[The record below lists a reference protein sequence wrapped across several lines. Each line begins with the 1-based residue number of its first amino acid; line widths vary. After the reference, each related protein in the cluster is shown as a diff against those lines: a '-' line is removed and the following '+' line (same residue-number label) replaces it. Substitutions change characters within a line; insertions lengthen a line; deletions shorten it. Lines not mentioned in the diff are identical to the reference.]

1 MTIHPLQPKKL
12 SIRRSCLA
20 SPAYPTRAAV
30 TVTLVFV
37 LAYTGQALAHNVDTS
52 DAAFLQAQSGIV
64 FWPYLYLGAKH
75 MVTGLDHLL
84 FLAGVVFFLKN
95 FRDVAIYVSLFALGH
110 SLTLIFGVMLET
122 NANPYLVDAIIG
134 LSVVYKALENLA
146 QQQNW
151 YFGINT
157 RAAVFVFGLCHGL
170 GLATKLQQISL
181 PDEGLLINLLA
192 FNLGVEIGQ
201 LLALS
206 AIVLAVF
213 TWQRRSAFFSQAA
226 VANWFIMLG
235 GFVLIGVQLTNYWLG
250 PAV

>member
-1 MTIHPLQPKKL
+1 MPGLNPRTRNNLLLCGLLALIL
-12 SIRRSCLA
+12 SFSD
-20 SPAYPTRAAV
+20 
-30 TVTLVFV
+30 
-37 LAYTGQALAHNVDTS
+37 QATAHNVDTS
-52 DAAFLQAQSGIV
+52 DAAFLQAQSGVV

-84 FLAGVVFFLKN
+84 FLAGVVFFLRG

-110 SLTLIFGVMLET
+110 SLTLILGVMLET

-146 QQQNW
+146 QHRNW

-181 PDEGLLINLLA
+181 SDEGLLINLLA
-192 FNLGVEIGQ
+192 FNLGVEFGQ
-201 LLALS
+201 LMALS
-206 AIVLAVF
+206 VIVLAVF
-213 TWQRRSAFFSQAA
+213 GWQRRSAFAFQAA
-226 VANWFIMLG
+226 VANWFIMVG
-235 GFVLIGVQLTNYWLG
+235 GFLLVGIQLTGYWLG
-250 PAV
+250 SAA

>member
-1 MTIHPLQPKKL
+1 MPGL
-12 SIRRSCLA
+12 
-20 SPAYPTRAAV
+20 YPSTRNILLLCG
-30 TVTLVFV
+30 LVALILGFS
-37 LAYTGQALAHNVDTS
+37 GQATAHKVDTC
-52 DAAFLQAQSGIV
+52 DAAFLQAQSGVV

-84 FLAGVVFFLKN
+84 FLAGVVFFSRG

-110 SLTLIFGVMLET
+110 SLTLILGVMLQT

-146 QQQNW
+146 QHRNW

-181 PDEGLLINLLA
+181 SDDGLLINLLA
-192 FNLGVEIGQ
+192 FNLGVEFGQ
-201 LLALS
+201 LMALS
-206 AIVLAVF
+206 VIVLAVF
-213 TWQRRSAFFSQAA
+213 GWQRRSAFAFQAA
-226 VANWFIMLG
+226 VANWFIMVG
-235 GFVLIGVQLTNYWLG
+235 GFLLVGIQLTGYWLG
-250 PAV
+250 SAA

>member
-1 MTIHPLQPKKL
+1 MPGLNPSTRTNLLLCGLLALIL
-12 SIRRSCLA
+12 SFSC
-20 SPAYPTRAAV
+20 
-30 TVTLVFV
+30 
-37 LAYTGQALAHNVDTS
+37 QATAHNVDTS
-52 DAAFLQAQSGIV
+52 DAAFLQAQSGVV

-84 FLAGVVFFLKN
+84 FLAGVVFFLRG

-110 SLTLIFGVMLET
+110 SLTLILGVMLQT

-146 QQQNW
+146 QQRNW

-181 PDEGLLINLLA
+181 SDEGLLINLLA
-192 FNLGVEIGQ
+192 FNLGVEFGQ
-201 LLALS
+201 LMALS
-206 AIVLAVF
+206 VIVLAVF
-213 TWQRRSAFFSQAA
+213 GWQRRSAFAFQAA
-226 VANWFIMLG
+226 VANWFIMVG
-235 GFVLIGVQLTNYWLG
+235 GFLLLGIQLTGYWLG
-250 PAV
+250 SAA